1 MLRKY
6 LAIATLGVLAFAP
19 ALGAMPVEA
28 SGVYV
33 MSGAHVVVY
42 PRLYYHHRHHH
53 HHHHRHFLQVQAC
66 RTYWHHH
73 YGILVCKWVPR
84 YW

>member
-6 LAIATLGVLAFAP
+6 LATGIATLGVLAFSLSTGTMP
-19 ALGAMPVEA
+19 AEA

-33 MSGAHVVVY
+33 TPGAHGTVH

-53 HHHHRHFLQVQAC
+53 GHFLQVQAC
-66 RTYWHHH
+66 KIYWHRD